1 MRAIPVD
8 GKPLRGSRTATTT
21 AIQLLAAMDHHGV
34 ALAHRQIASKSN
46 EIPALQPLLDTT
58 DLTDTVLTG
67 DALYTQHTTAPTSA
81 GEVPTT

>member
-46 EIPALQPLLDTT
+46 EIPAL
-58 DLTDTVLTG
+58 
-67 DALYTQHTTAPTSA
+67 
-81 GEVPTT
+81 